1 MKVDLKTPDCFA
13 ARVPIRINQCKQ
25 LFGLGSS
32 KKRGI
37 KQFCDP
43 IHFVRI
49 REIECDLNIFI
60 GIFNENDAV
69 AVDVGTLPF
78 AFKENGAA
86 FLHLGRSQVRL
97 LEKETTFSNVS
108 GFKLAAASCCLV
120 GAVRRVLLTKKAM
133 IVSQVFMYLRE
144 RIWAAR
150 VHGSGTTCLA
160 GHGFFHLTPG
170 ISRRGH
176 WKRRPPF
183 SFTAQFCANT
193 ARRIIPSALNCSSE

>member
-1 MKVDLKTPDCFA
+1 MSA
-13 ARVPIRINQCKQ
+13 
-25 LFGLGSS
+25 LFHSPS
-32 KKRGI
+32 KKMVQR
-37 KQFCDP
+37 FCT
-43 IHFVRI
+43 
-49 REIECDLNIFI
+49 
-60 GIFNENDAV
+60 AV
-69 AVDVGTLPF
+69 
-78 AFKENGAA
+78 
-86 FLHLGRSQVRL
+86 GRKCACL
-97 LEKETTFSNVS
+97 KKETTFSNVS

-183 SFTAQFCANT
+183 SFTAQ
-193 ARRIIPSALNCSSE
+193 